1 MNEFRIVTAAEVESS
16 RLDEFLCSAY
26 GPTKGEFLRRY
37 GAWWHRGDENRLVVV
52 RGDEIAGY
60 CAVIPTRCQIDGETH
75 PAVWWVDLIVLPE
88 FRGRGL
94 QHLLDERLR
103 AWGDLKLGFPNPL
116 AARLHLR
123 HGWGVRED
131 FRTLLLPLRPRSA
144 RIVQSVPGTKGVL
157 LGLGAVALS
166 PAAYLLRCR
175 LSRYQ
180 PSSARVVPSPDS
192 QVLAAIFERHGPR
205 AVATTYRDAAFIR
218 WRYLDAPYRGELRFY
233 VAGPAGDPT
242 LALISRSMGSPSG
255 TIVRVLDLFGDLDDR
270 AGLRDIVLL
279 ALGDATRDGAIQ
291 VSVLTALP
299 RLRSFFRALG
309 FLFGAK
315 ARFCWHS
322 HSHDLLQ
329 RLQQKECHFSY
340 ADSDN
345 DGAD

>member
-1 MNEFRIVTAAEVESS
+1 MSEFRVVTAAEVEPS
-16 RLDEFLCSAY
+16 RLNDFLCGAY
-26 GPTKGEFLRRY
+26 GPTKGEFLRRC
-37 GAWWHRGDENRLVVV
+37 GAWWHRGDENRLAVV
-52 RGDEIAGY
+52 RGDDIVGY
-60 CAVIPTRCQIDGETH
+60 CAVIPTRCRIDGETH

-131 FRTLLLPLRPRSA
+131 FRTLLLPLRPRRA
-144 RIVQSVPGTKGVL
+144 RIVHSAVGTKGVL
-157 LGLGAVALS
+157 LRLGAVALS
-166 PAAYLLRCR
+166 PVAHLFRRR

-180 PSSARVVPSPDS
+180 PLSARVVEGPDP
-192 QVLAAIFERHGPR
+192 QALAAIFERHGPH
-205 AVATTYRDAAFIR
+205 AVATTARDAAFIR
-218 WRYLDAPYRGELRFY
+218 WRYLDAPYRAEITFY
-233 VAGPAGDPT
+233 VAGPVGDPT
-242 LALISRSMGSPSG
+242 LALISRSMSSPSG

-270 AGLRDIVLL
+270 SGLRDIVLL
-279 ALGDATRDGAIQ
+279 ALRDATRAGATQ
-291 VSVLTALP
+291 VSVLAAFP
-299 RLRSFFRALG
+299 QLRSFFRALG

-322 HSHDLLQ
+322 HSQDLLQ
-329 RLQQKECHFSY
+329 LLWQKDCHFSY

-345 DGAD
+345 DAAD